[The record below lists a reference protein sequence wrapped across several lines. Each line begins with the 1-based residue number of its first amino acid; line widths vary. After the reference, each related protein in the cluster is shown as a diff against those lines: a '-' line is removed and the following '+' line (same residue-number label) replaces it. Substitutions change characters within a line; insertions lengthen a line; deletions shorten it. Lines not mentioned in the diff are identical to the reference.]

1 MKYLFFR
8 IVNASYKKKEYVYLK
23 LLESH
28 REGGK
33 IKHRQLV
40 NLSESVQLQSDR
52 AKPLFEEL
60 NKTLAFL
67 KTINELAPPSYRY
80 LKASYVMALE
90 NTFKIEQRCREQ
102 DFRDIMVRDWKRKHT
117 KDYDENIFN
126 DTIQKESLSRGESQD
141 IICWLENL
149 NLYVMDGKGFPLR
162 LIHRHITEGEDIAKF
177 LLKLRI
183 SDKKPDFFLGRACEL
198 LYNIFRLLAG
208 VWWVFEVIPIGVTSI
223 AIGVLQ
229 PLFMIRPAKDA
240 MRDFMD
246 PTVLFIFGSL
256 LVGLTFTKVGLTKR
270 LAYKMLLVVGENT
283 RMILLGCFV
292 VTALLTHIMAHTAV
306 AATVIPIFLTI
317 LTLYNEDGG
326 SFDKPNKFGKALFI
340 GMAYTAGAG
349 SICTLLGGA
358 RNPAAVGFFKE
369 FTGQDISFIDFSL
382 HMAPMGWLIVFLTW
396 IMLMVIFK
404 PEKSTIPG
412 LRKRAS
418 ELYKQLGPMSKE
430 EIFVLIVVA
439 CGLGLLIMQAIVP
452 ALKGL
457 DRSIP
462 LLLAGLLFF
471 ATGILDV
478 QDLEKKIPW
487 NIVLLFSGAM
497 SIGFALWQT
506 GAAQWMAIKWLSLL
520 QGAHWL
526 FFVIGVSILVIIMT
540 NFIMNVAAIAIT
552 LPVALVIAQYL
563 GVNPQLILYCA
574 TAAAGLPMLLLIGAA
589 PNAMA
594 YESKQFSTGEF
605 FAAGIPGTI
614 LVLVVMT
621 IFIFTYWPLIGLTPL
636 IK

>member
-1 MKYLFFR
+1 MTLEKKNAFFLLLGLGLLLLFHFLPPFSPA
-8 IVNASYKKKEYVYLK
+8 VDP
-23 LLESH
+23 
-28 REGGK
+28 GGK
-33 IKHRQLV
+33 SFV
-40 NLSESVQLQSDR
+40 LSAAGKS
-52 AKPLFEEL
+52 AIGLF
-60 NKTLAFL
+60 
-67 KTINELAPPSYRY
+67 
-80 LKASYVMALE
+80 
-90 NTFKIEQRCREQ
+90 
-102 DFRDIMVRDWKRKHT
+102 
-117 KDYDENIFN
+117 
-126 DTIQKESLSRGESQD
+126 
-141 IICWLENL
+141 
-149 NLYVMDGKGFPLR
+149 
-162 LIHRHITEGEDIAKF
+162 
-177 LLKLRI
+177 
-183 SDKKPDFFLGRACEL
+183 
-198 LYNIFRLLAG
+198 LLAG

-223 AIGVLQ
+223 AIGILQ
-229 PLFMIRPAKDA
+229 PLFMIRPAKEA

-270 LAYKMLLVVGENT
+270 LAYKMLMVVGEKT
-283 RMILLGCFV
+283 SMILLGCFV
-292 VTALLTHIMAHTAV
+292 VTAVLTHIMAHTAV

-317 LTLYNEDGG
+317 LALYNEGEGG
-326 SFDKPNKFGKALFI
+326 SIAKPTKFGKALFI

-349 SICTLLGGA
+349 SIATLLGGA

-369 FTGQDISFIDFSL
+369 FTGVDVTFIDFSL
-382 HMAPMGWLIVFLTW
+382 HLLPFGWV
-396 IMLMVIFK
+396 MVILLWLMLLLIYK

-412 LRKRAS
+412 LKNRAAD
-418 ELYKQLGPMSKE
+418 LYKQLGPVSKE

-439 CGLGLLIMQAIVP
+439 GALSMLVLQAVIP

-471 ATGILDV
+471 SVGILDV

-520 QGAHWL
+520 QGAPWL
-526 FFVIGVSILVIIMT
+526 FFVLGVAILVSIMT

-563 GVNPQLILYCA
+563 GVNPQLILY
-574 TAAAGLPMLLLIGAA
+574 TAVAASGMPFLLLIGAA

-594 YESKQFSTGEF
+594 YESRQFSTGEF
-605 FAAGIPGTI
+605 FGSGIPATI
-614 LVLVVMT
+614 LLLVVMT
-621 IFIFTYWPLIGLTPL
+621 IFMFTFWPLIGLTPL
-636 IK
+636 AK